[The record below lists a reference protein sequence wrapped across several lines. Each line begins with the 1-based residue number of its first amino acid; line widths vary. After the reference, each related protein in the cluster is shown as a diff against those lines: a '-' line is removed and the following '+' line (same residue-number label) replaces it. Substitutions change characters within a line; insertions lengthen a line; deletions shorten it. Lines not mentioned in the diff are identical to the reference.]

1 MLRDVSMS
9 NDDALSDVD
18 EPATP
23 LPWKM
28 LATLELHNTQDN
40 VTACIDGIHNTL
52 NKKHKLYLFD
62 SDNTCATTRYDG
74 CSLARR
80 SHPETLYST
89 GILL

>member
-40 VTACIDGIHNTL
+40 VIACIDCIRNTL
-52 NKKHKLYLFD
+52 SK
-62 SDNTCATTRYDG
+62 NTNYTSLIQTT
-74 CSLARR
+74 LV
-80 SHPETLYST
+80 
-89 GILL
+89 LLHDMMDVP

>member
-40 VTACIDGIHNTL
+40 VIACIDWA
-52 NKKHKLYLFD
+52 Y
-62 SDNTCATTRYDG
+62 TT
-74 CSLARR
+74 
-80 SHPETLYST
+80 H
-89 GILL
+89 